1 MNFLNTNKET
11 PLKIITLSGTE
22 SVTKNMTLYEYGDD
36 IIIVDCGIGFPDA
49 DLLGVNVVIPDFTY
63 VLENSHKIRGLFVSH
78 GHEDHLG
85 AVPFL
90 LDQLDVPIY
99 TSKLVQGFLSERLN
113 EKPFKHLAEKARF
126 HIISPDSGPVTLG
139 TSFKVEAFGINH
151 SVPSSFGLAIKT
163 PQGTALHMQDFKIDW
178 TPVLDKPIDIVKI
191 AGYAKEGVVCLLSD
205 CLNVTTEGYSKS
217 ESSLNDTFFN
227 LFESAV
233 KRQVF
238 VTTISSNLSRM
249 HQLISAA
256 QKHGRRVVIS
266 GRSIE
271 QSVNV
276 GRKLGYLPFDNN
288 LFVPEEDASRYLQGD
303 LVYIIAGC
311 YGQEG
316 SALSRVARGEH
327 KNIDIEKDAMVIFS
341 ADPNPPGV
349 ADDVEIL
356 MSLLTLAGAEVIYS
370 KIQDNLH
377 VSGHGTRGDLMTIAA
392 IVKPKFFIPIGG
404 TITRMRAYTNM
415 VGDLGVDKRRVFE
428 CMEGDVT
435 EFLNGNAKKGTRIN
449 TQPVYIDADKTN
461 EINPVV
467 IKDRDLLSTDGVFV
481 VVLPMTSTGELLAS
495 KVDVVTRGFIY
506 VKGSQELMDKSRKFI
521 TKEVEKNVE
530 KNVGK
535 NKDWPALKRKLET
548 EIEYFLRK
556 ETSKAPL
563 VIVHSITV

>member
-36 IIIVDCGIGFPDA
+36 IIIVDCGVGFPDA
-49 DLLGVNVVIPDFTY
+49 DLLGVNVVIPDFSY

-90 LDQLDVPIY
+90 LEQLDVPIY
-99 TSKLVQGFLSERLN
+99 TSKLVQGFLQERLS

-126 HIISPDSGPVTLG
+126 HIISPDSGPVSLG
-139 TSFKVEAFGINH
+139 TAFKVEAFGINH
-151 SVPSSFGLAIKT
+151 SVPSSFGLAIRS
-163 PQGTALHMQDFKIDW
+163 PQGIVLHMQDFKIDW
-178 TPVLDKPIDIVKI
+178 TPVLDKPIDLVKI
-191 AGYAKEGVVCLLSD
+191 AGYAKEGVLCLLSD

-217 ESSLNDTFFN
+217 ESTLNDTFAT
-227 LFESAV
+227 LFENAEN
-233 KRQVF
+233 RQVF

-249 HQLISAA
+249 HQIISAA
-256 QKHGRRVVIS
+256 QKHGRHVVIS

-271 QSVNV
+271 QSVAV
-276 GRKLGYLPFDNN
+276 GRRLGYLPFDNN
-288 LFVPEEDASRYLQGD
+288 LFVAEEDASRYLQGD

-327 KNIDIEKDAMVIFS
+327 KHINLETNAMVVFS

-349 ADDVEIL
+349 ELDVEKL
-356 MSLLTLAGAEVIYS
+356 MSILTIAGAEVIYS

-377 VSGHGTRGDLMTIAA
+377 VSGHGPRGDLMTIAA
-392 IVKPKFFIPIGG
+392 VVKPQYFIPIGG
-404 TITRMRAYTNM
+404 TITRMRVYSNM
-415 VGDLGVDKRRVFE
+415 VRDMGINNKERVFE
-428 CMEGDVT
+428 CMEGDVI
-435 EFLNGNAKKGTRIN
+435 EFSKDGAKRAGKIA
-449 TQPVYIDADKTN
+449 TQPVYIDANKTG
-461 EINPVV
+461 EVNPVV

-481 VVLPMTSTGELLAS
+481 VVVPMSKSGEILADR
-495 KVDVVTRGFIY
+495 VDVVTRGFIY

-521 TKEVEKNVE
+521 AKEITKNNEKA
-530 KNVGK
+530 
-535 NKDWPALKRKLET
+535 KDWQAMKRKLEN

-556 ETSKAPL
+556 ETSKAPM
-563 VIVHSITV
+563 VIVHAVTI